1 MGKTYKSQGLSK
13 AKSKSKKT
21 RNKTKGILKTA
32 VSDLPKDKDAYYE
45 LDYPED
51 NFEKFDRKR

>member
-1 MGKTYKSQGLSK
+1 MGKTYKSQNQPKLKNK
-13 AKSKSKKT
+13 AKKT
-21 RNKTKGILKTA
+21 RNRTKGILKTA
-32 VSDLPKDKDAYYE
+32 VKDLPKEKDAYYE